1 MDIYVYTYVYLS
13 TFKVLFLTLYSMG
26 LVLKAKKWVHAQPQW
41 INVEE
46 SKRPQSFQSVGREL
60 LGLRGEKVIIVFVAM
75 MQLGICMVFFNFSAT
90 ELMAVEEYYSR
101 VNATSGELADPTDSS
116 DGLLLGKPELIFAAA
131 PIALALSL
139 GRSPTIIVVS
149 ASIATVIMYVTIGT
163 ILALVAWHFYR
174 YFPGW
179 PELQLEPLKP
189 SYLPIAF
196 GNLVYTVT
204 TSIGI
209 LLPIEN
215 SLGPRAKTKYG
226 TIVASAMSTTLV
238 LDLAVGLL
246 ANMAFGKQT
255 HESITAEFIEENIG
269 HPEYVIGI
277 NVALALSVL
286 LTYPLQFRPAC
297 EVVEAALGVAI
308 EEDDDAENGLL
319 LQDGVKQR
327 SWWQTW
333 G

>member
-1 MDIYVYTYVYLS
+1 
-13 TFKVLFLTLYSMG
+13 
-26 LVLKAKKWVHAQPQW
+26 
-41 INVEE
+41 
-46 SKRPQSFQSVGREL
+46 
-60 LGLRGEKVIIVFVAM
+60 
-75 MQLGICMVFFNFSAT
+75 
-90 ELMAVEEYYSR
+90 
-101 VNATSGELADPTDSS
+101 
-116 DGLLLGKPELIFAAA
+116 
-131 PIALALSL
+131 
-139 GRSPTIIVVS
+139 
-149 ASIATVIMYVTIGT
+149 
-163 ILALVAWHFYR
+163 
-174 YFPGW
+174 
-179 PELQLEPLKP
+179 
-189 SYLPIAF
+189 
-196 GNLVYTVT
+196 
-204 TSIGI
+204 
-209 LLPIEN
+209 
-215 SLGPRAKTKYG
+215 
-226 TIVASAMSTTLV
+226 MSTTLV